1 MFQYKFTSK
10 RCRTGLLPVGG
21 ATRKRARSELGTAAS
36 NEATSEININN
47 NNYYYYYCCY
57 LIIKEFVPFLLYWL
71 AAATE
76 SIEVYLP
83 NLARHRDS

>member
-36 NEATSEININN
+36 NEATSEINI
-47 NNYYYYYCCY
+47 
-57 LIIKEFVPFLLYWL
+57 IIIIV
-71 AAATE
+71 
-76 SIEVYLP
+76 IIIIVVI
-83 NLARHRDS
+83 